1 MRILVFS
8 DSHAGMRF
16 MRKCVEIMKPDA
28 MVHLG
33 DYYDDGETLAETFPG
48 IPMHQVAGN
57 CDKFRSPIH
66 AREWLCYDLGGVRAY
81 MTHGHRERVK
91 SGIGGLVA
99 EARRNGAQIALYGH
113 THIPDC
119 HQESDGLWVL
129 NPGSAG
135 HSAGVFVTDGQK
147 ITACYLLTEKDL
159 EEIL

>member
-66 AREWLCYDLGGVRAY
+66 AREWLCYDLGGVRAC

-91 SGIGGLVA
+91 SGTGGLVA

-135 HSAGVFVTDGQK
+135 HSAGVLVTDGQK

>member
-8 DSHAGMRF
+8 DSHGSRQF
-16 MRKCVEIMKPDA
+16 MKKCAEVMKPGA

-33 DYYDDGETLAETFPG
+33 DFYDDGEVLAELFPH

-57 CDKFRSPIH
+57 CDANRCPIH
-66 AREWLCYDLGGVRAY
+66 ARQWLCYDLGGVKAY

-91 SGIGGLVA
+91 SGTDGLLA
-99 EARRNGAQIALYGH
+99 EARSNDAKIALYGH

-119 HQESDGLWVL
+119 RQEPDGLWVL

-135 HSAGVFVTDGQK
+135 HSAGVVVTDGQR
-147 ITACYLLTEKDL
+147 ITACYLITWED
-159 EEIL
+159 IL

>member
-16 MRKCVEIMKPDA
+16 MRKCVQVMKPDA

-33 DYYDDGETLAETFPG
+33 DYYDDGETLAETFPH

-57 CDKFRSPIH
+57 CDKYRCPIH
-66 AREWLCYDLGGVRAY
+66 AREWLCYDLGGVKTY

-99 EARRNGAQIALYGH
+99 EARRNAAQVALYGH

-119 HQESDGLWVL
+119 HQQPDGLWVL

-135 HSAGVFVTDGQK
+135 HSAGVLVTDGQRV
-147 ITACYLLTEKDL
+147 TACYLLTEKDL
-159 EEIL
+159 EDAL